1 MQEKVLTDNAYEKVT
16 ARWDGERF
24 ALVWESDLLGTKR
37 MNVILLNPREM
48 SDLVE
53 FVKEI
58 K

>member
-1 MQEKVLTDNAYEKVT
+1 MLEKVITDNTYEKVT

-37 MNVILLNPREM
+37 MNVILLNTREM
-48 SDLVE
+48 AELVE